1 MNIPLE
7 VLVGYAGSAVTVIG
21 GWFAVKFGLERA
33 GEKISE
39 ANRQIEALW
48 KWKDEHDRE
57 AAGMREKFNKDL
69 SKLEGSQLV
78 QTEQYKQ
85 ILQLLEQLRD
95 EFKDFKEQYHNK

>member
-7 VLVGYAGSAVTVIG
+7 VLIGYGGTAITVIG
-21 GWFAVKFGLERA
+21 GWFAMKFGLERV
-33 GEKISE
+33 GEKVGE

-69 SKLEGSQLV
+69 SRLEGSQLV
-78 QTEQYKQ
+78 QTEQYKN
-85 ILQLLEQLRD
+85 ILQLLEKLRD
-95 EFKDFKEQYHNK
+95 EIRDIKEYKP

>member
-1 MNIPLE
+1 MNIPGE
-7 VLVGYAGSAVTVIG
+7 VLIGYGGTAVTIIG
-21 GWFAVKFGLERA
+21 GWFAMKFGLERA

-57 AAGMREKFNKDL
+57 ATEMREKFNKEL

-95 EFKDFKEQYHNK
+95 EFQEFKEQYHSK